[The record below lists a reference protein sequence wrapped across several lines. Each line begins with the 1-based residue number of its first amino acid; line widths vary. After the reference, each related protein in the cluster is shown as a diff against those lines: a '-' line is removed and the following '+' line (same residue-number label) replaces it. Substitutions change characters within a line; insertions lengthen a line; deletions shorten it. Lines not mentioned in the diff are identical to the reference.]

1 VARLI
6 PNPLADTL
14 GRADI
19 TLRQVDHVLERVDST
34 LSTVS
39 TTLTSVEG
47 TLEEASAV
55 LVEVR
60 DLLIGLRARLELLDQ
75 VPLLATQMAEVHAA
89 VCGTTAKATRARK
102 SS

>member
-1 VARLI
+1 VTEPPTLDATREGADAVARLI

-47 TLEEASAV
+47 TLEEASAKPGRNS
-55 LVEVR
+55 ER
-60 DLLIGLRARLELLDQ
+60 
-75 VPLLATQMAEVHAA
+75 PPST
-89 VCGTTAKATRARK
+89 
-102 SS
+102 